1 MWGHLLLG
9 ISFSYRHLPKIELI
23 GQGAIT
29 YIYIGCGETEGM
41 REVIRAIASLHQS
54 CPRIRVHLTSGNA
67 ELVTDRL
74 EKGLLDFAL
83 LCRSTPPMEYVYRK
97 LSHEDVWG
105 LFMRRDNPLAG
116 RDGISASDLLTEP
129 LIASKQAVE
138 SKEFDHWLGQP
149 AEQLNIVATYNLAYN
164 SAFLV
169 EQGFGSMLGFAGL
182 IPTGRQ
188 GRTDIVFRPLLPRL
202 HSHNYLAWK
211 KGQVFS
217 RAGRLVVDAF
227 EEVFS

>member
-1 MWGHLLLG
+1 M
-9 ISFSYRHLPKIELI
+9 I

-182 IPTGRQ
+182 IPTGR
-188 GRTDIVFRPLLPRL
+188 
-202 HSHNYLAWK
+202 
-211 KGQVFS
+211 
-217 RAGRLVVDAF
+217 
-227 EEVFS
+227 

>member
-74 EKGLLDFAL
+74 EKRVAGLCPAL
-83 LCRSTPPMEYVYRK
+83 PQYTT
-97 LSHEDVWG
+97 
-105 LFMRRDNPLAG
+105 
-116 RDGISASDLLTEP
+116 DGICLSEALS
-129 LIASKQAVE
+129 
-138 SKEFDHWLGQP
+138 
-149 AEQLNIVATYNLAYN
+149 
-164 SAFLV
+164 
-169 EQGFGSMLGFAGL
+169 
-182 IPTGRQ
+182 
-188 GRTDIVFRPLLPRL
+188 
-202 HSHNYLAWK
+202 
-211 KGQVFS
+211 
-217 RAGRLVVDAF
+217 
-227 EEVFS
+227 